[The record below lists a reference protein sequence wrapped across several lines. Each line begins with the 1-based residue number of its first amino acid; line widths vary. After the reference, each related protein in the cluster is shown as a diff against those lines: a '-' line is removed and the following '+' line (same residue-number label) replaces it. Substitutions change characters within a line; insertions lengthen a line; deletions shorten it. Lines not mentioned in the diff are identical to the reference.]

1 MRGSQK
7 CESLINFFAKCVQSA
22 SKSST
27 ATKYAVLGIF
37 RKRRIYDISNGGAYG
52 IRTRD
57 PHTASVV
64 RSQLR

>member
-1 MRGSQK
+1 MSMSAPKMHPNRLYKRNTPFSSIR
-7 CESLINFFAKCVQSA
+7 ENSVFAWYS
-22 SKSST
+22 
-27 ATKYAVLGIF
+27 I
-37 RKRRIYDISNGGAYG
+37 GGAYG